1 MKARVKAT
9 GEIVRVLQTS
19 NGDYEEFVT
28 HNLYCPDELAFDV
41 TDKDAIYN
49 KGCQD
54 GWDEAVKSEIPK
66 IHPILKGSD
75 PDYWTRLEH
84 QYAGMAMQGM
94 IRRAYEAYCDDCANY
109 DNMIFEDAQ
118 ALLKDHAEAL
128 ADVCVEYAH
137 ALVEELKG
145 KEERK

>member
-9 GEIVRVLQTS
+9 GEIVCVLQTS

-28 HNLYCPDELAFDV
+28 HNLYCPDELVFDV

-49 KGCQD
+49 KGWQD

-66 IHPILKGSD
+66 IHPRLKGSD

-84 QYAGMAMQGM
+84 QAAIAAMGGICGNTSYNESSWEEMA
-94 IRRAYEAYCDDCANY
+94 
-109 DNMIFEDAQ
+109 EDAI
-118 ALLKDHAEAL
+118 L
-128 ADVCVEYAH
+128 AAH
-137 ALVEELKG
+137 FFVQKL
-145 KEERK
+145 KEENNG

>member
-28 HNLYCPDELAFDV
+28 HNLYCPDELVFDV

-49 KGCQD
+49 KGWQD
-54 GWDEAVKSEIPK
+54 GWDEAVKFEIPK
-66 IHPILKGSD
+66 IHPRVKGSD

-84 QYAGMAMQGM
+84 QYAGMAMKGILANIDLLM
-94 IRRAYEAYCDDCANY
+94 SLANKKADDYPAKY
-109 DNMIFEDAQ
+109 TVAEFA
-118 ALLKDHAEAL
+118 KD
-128 ADVCVEYAH
+128 CAH
-137 ALVEELKG
+137 ALVEKYK

>member
-9 GEIVRVLQTS
+9 GEIVCVLQTS

-49 KGCQD
+49 KGWQD

-66 IHPILKGSD
+66 IHPTLKGSD
-75 PDYWTRLEH
+75 PDYWGRIEH
-84 QYAGMAMQGM
+84 QAAIAAMQGM
-94 IRRAYEAYCDDCANY
+94 VTNSEMFIELGNAKGLSVENA
-109 DNMIFEDAQ
+109 I
-118 ALLKDHAEAL
+118 AEASIKI
-128 ADVCVEYAH
+128 AR
-137 ALVEELKG
+137 ALVGKM
-145 KEERK
+145 KEE

>member
-9 GEIVRVLQTS
+9 GEIVYVLQTS

-28 HNLYCPDELAFDV
+28 HNLYCPDELVFDV

-49 KGCQD
+49 KGWQD

-66 IHPILKGSD
+66 IHPTLKGSD

-84 QYAGMAMQGM
+84 QYAGMAMQG
-94 IRRAYEAYCDDCANY
+94 ILSNQ
-109 DNMIFEDAQ
+109 NIG
-118 ALLKDHAEAL
+118 
-128 ADVCVEYAH
+128 ADVAYMVNLSIECAT
-137 ALVEELKG
+137 ALVEKLKES
-145 KEERK
+145 K

>member
-9 GEIVRVLQTS
+9 GEIIRVLQTR

-28 HNLYCPDELAFDV
+28 HNLYCPDELVFDV

-49 KGCQD
+49 KGWAD

-66 IHPILKGSD
+66 IHPRLKGSD
-75 PDYWTRLEH
+75 PDYWEKLKH

-94 IRRAYEAYCDDCANY
+94 VKTYEQMMRADIECRMDCMEHVDAEVANGV
-109 DNMIFEDAQ
+109 
-118 ALLKDHAEAL
+118 LRSHAEAC
-128 ADVCVEYAH
+128 AEFCIEFAT

-145 KEERK
+145 K